1 MLHGMMKK
9 EGVTQSATR
18 KDDLLMEQADLQKTF
33 VLRRVLHPMNTIDSM
48 EFVLDKIKNSKT
60 NDAFMESM
68 NG

>member
-1 MLHGMMKK
+1 MDPSELSK
-9 EGVTQSATR
+9 V
-18 KDDLLMEQADLQKTF
+18 F

-60 NDAFMESM
+60 NGAFMDSM